1 MKTSA
6 HQTVVT
12 TDDTALR
19 RRLFLK
25 LGGAAL
31 AAGMAG
37 TAMARVQA
45 PLSAE
50 RKLRLYNTHTGEQSN
65 AVYWADGR
73 YQPDGLAEI
82 SRLLR
87 DHRSGEVSDINPG
100 LLDLLCILSARLDTK
115 ERFQIISGY
124 RSPASNAVL
133 RGQSQGVAKHSLH
146 MDGLAIDLR
155 MPGRNLADVRNAA
168 IDLRGGGVGYYPASD
183 FVHVDV
189 GRVRTW

>member
-1 MKTSA
+1 MKTSN
-6 HQTVVT
+6 HQRIVT
-12 TDDTALR
+12 TDDAALR

-37 TAMARVQA
+37 TAAARVPA

-73 YQPDGLAEI
+73 YQQDGLAEI

-87 DHRSGEVSDINPG
+87 DHRSGEVSNIDPG
-100 LLDLLCILSARLDTK
+100 LLDLLCVLSARLDTQ

-155 MPGRNLADVRNAA
+155 VPGRNLADVRNAA
-168 IDLRGGGVGYYPASD
+168 IALRGGGVGYYPASD

>member
-6 HQTVVT
+6 HQTIVT
-12 TDDTALR
+12 TDDPALR

-37 TAMARVQA
+37 TAVARVQA
-45 PLSAE
+45 PPTVE

-73 YQPDGLAEI
+73 YQPDGLTEI

-87 DHRSGEVSDINPG
+87 DHRSGEVSNINPG
-100 LLDLLCILSARLDTK
+100 LLDLLCVLSARLDTQ

-133 RGQSQGVAKHSLH
+133 REQSQGVAKHSLH

-155 MPGRNLADVRNAA
+155 VPGRNLADVRNAA
-168 IDLRGGGVGYYPASD
+168 IALRGGGVGYYPASD